1 MPKVKSNGITLE
13 YERSGPADGAPL
25 LLIHGVG
32 AQLVRWPRRFCDA
45 LAAAGFHVIRFDN
58 RDVGLSTHMDGA
70 GVPDLGAVQAAISRG
85 ELPTLPYTLTDM
97 AADSV
102 GLLDALGI
110 RNAHIL
116 GVSLG
121 GMIAQVIA
129 IEYATRVRSLT
140 VVMSQSGNVSLPN
153 ADPAA
158 LAALATPA
166 PDPRQSVDAYMTHA
180 IVLNRAIGSPA
191 YPAPEAALRDF
202 ARAAAARAYD
212 PAGAGRQLAAARG
225 APDRRSALQRLD
237 VPTLVIHGADDPLIN
252 LAGGQDIARH
262 IPKAWL
268 LTIHGMGHDLPD
280 ELADIFTAAVTA
292 NARRAAGSGGPA
304 DDAASEAPEAR

>member
-1 MPKVKSNGITLE
+1 VIEQASGANRDGERMPQVQSNGITLE

-32 AQLVRWPRRFCDA
+32 AQLVRWPKSLCDA
-45 LAAAGFHVIRFDN
+45 LATAGFHLIRFDN

-70 GVPDLGAVQAAISRG
+70 DVPDFAAMQAAVTHG
-85 ELPTLPYTLTDM
+85 ETPDLPYTLTDM
-97 AADSV
+97 AADAA

-110 RNAHIL
+110 AQAHVL

-121 GMIAQVIA
+121 GMIAQVLA
-129 IEYATRVRSLT
+129 IDHPDRVRSLAI
-140 VVMSQSGNVSLPN
+140 VMSQTGHSALPPS
-153 ADPAA
+153 DPTA
-158 LAALATPA
+158 LAALASPA
-166 PDPRQSVDAYMTHA
+166 PDPRVDEDEYLAHSIA
-180 IVLNRAIGSPA
+180 LNQMLGSPA
-191 YPAPEAALRDF
+191 YPADEAALADF

-225 APDRRSALQRLD
+225 GPDRRAALRQLD
-237 VPTLVIHGADDPLIN
+237 MPTLVIHGADDPLVK
-252 LAGGQDIARH
+252 LAGGQDIAAH

-280 ELADIFTAAVTA
+280 ELADILASAVGA
-292 NARRAAGSGGPA
+292 NTRRAKA
-304 DDAASEAPEAR
+304 D